1 MKRQS
6 KGDNR
11 IHKSLLVAKPIPSV
25 SPSRDKIKEDN
36 ANQTNSNNL
45 SNEALHLKTHRST
58 SHDIQ
63 KQNFVTFKEYL

>member
-11 IHKSLLVAKPIPSV
+11 IHKSLLLSKPVQNV
-25 SPSRDKIKEDN
+25 SPSRDKTNEDN
-36 ANQTNSNNL
+36 PNQINNNHL
-45 SNEALHLKTHRST
+45 NTETIPLKTHRST

-63 KQNFVTFKEYL
+63 KQNFVSFK